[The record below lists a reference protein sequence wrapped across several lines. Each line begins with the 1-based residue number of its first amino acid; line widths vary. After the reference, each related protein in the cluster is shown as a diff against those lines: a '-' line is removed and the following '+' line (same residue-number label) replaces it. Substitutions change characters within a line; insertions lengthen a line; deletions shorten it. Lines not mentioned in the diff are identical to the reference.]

1 MLEVGSITRPH
12 GVRGE
17 VLVSLTTNRVERLET
32 GAVLASGDR
41 EFVVARSRSHNG
53 GWIVDFEGV
62 SDRNA
67 AEAVRGTVLYAEP
80 IDDPDELWVHEL
92 IGAVVIDQHEISR
105 GTVVGVVGNPAS
117 DLLELESGA
126 LVPVRF
132 VTDLLPAE
140 RITVDAP
147 DGIFDLMGDVGGIGV
162 VGDVGVAG
170 VRGESGIHYDEY
182 GNPS

>member
-1 MLEVGSITRPH
+1 MLEIGRITRPH
-12 GVRGE
+12 GVRGD
-17 VLVSLTTNRVERLET
+17 VLVSLTTNRAERLET
-32 GAVLASGDR
+32 GAVLASRDR
-41 EFVVARSRSHNG
+41 ELVVRASRPHRR

-67 AEAVRGTVLYAEP
+67 AEAVSGTILYAEP
-80 IDDPDELWVHEL
+80 INDPDELWVHEL
-92 IGAVVIDQHEISR
+92 IGAVVVDQHGISR
-105 GTVVGVVGNPAS
+105 GTVVGVVENPAS

-147 DGIFDLMGDVGGIGV
+147 DGIFDLAGD
-162 VGDVGVAG
+162 VGDVGQTEGHHDEAG
-170 VRGESGIHYDEY
+170 GS
-182 GNPS
+182 S